1 MPRKVLPVAF
11 TFTTLALAYLTG
23 CNSGTPSATGTKEST
38 TKSSGQPSASVPTVA
53 AEGEHAHREGAH
65 GGNVVEIGR
74 DSYHAEPVFEAGG
87 SLRLYM
93 LGQDEARVLEIEEQ
107 ALTAY
112 VKPEGGTEAV
122 AVTLKPD
129 PQDGDA
135 PGKTS
140 RFAGA
145 VPKALADRTLDVT
158 VPSIRITGE
167 RFRFSFTSAGAAR
180 EEGVP
185 AKVAGGEERALY
197 LTPGGKYTEADI
209 KANGGKTASEK
220 FKGTMAAH
228 DLKPRP
234 GDPICPITLTK
245 ANGKVTWVV
254 GGKTYEFCCPPCV
267 DEFVTLA
274 KEHPEQVKEPGD
286 YVKK

>member
-1 MPRKVLPVAF
+1 MRRKTLLAVVPLA
-11 TFTTLALAYLTG
+11 TLALVYLAG
-23 CNSGTPSATGTKEST
+23 CNSDAPSGGIPNVTAAKPG
-38 TKSSGQPSASVPTVA
+38 GPPASVPA
-53 AEGEHAHREGAH
+53 AAPDGAHAHRAGAH

-74 DSYHAEPVFEAGG
+74 DNYHAEPVFEAGG
-87 SLRLYM
+87 ALRVYM
-93 LGQDEARVLEIEEQ
+93 LGQDEARVSEVEDQ
-107 ALTAY
+107 TLTAY

-129 PQDGDA
+129 PQPGDA

-145 VPKALADRTLDVT
+145 VPKALAGRPLEVT
-158 VPSIRITGE
+158 VPSIRIAGE
-167 RFRFSFTSAGAAR
+167 RFRFSFTSAGAAHD
-180 EEGVP
+180 EGVP
-185 AKVAGGEERALY
+185 AKLAGEEERALY

-209 KANGGKTASEK
+209 KANGGVTASEK
-220 FKGTMAAH
+220 FKGAKAAH

-234 GDPICPITLTK
+234 GDAICPITLTK
-245 ANGKVTWVV
+245 ANAKVTWVV